1 MALAAER
8 PYDDVTVSDIAE
20 RAGMTPAAIYYHFPS
35 KEDVLLEGLRAFSD
49 DLIAEF
55 RLRVAG
61 ALSVD
66 DLAALPADLLGWLD
80 KHRSAA
86 VVFFVASSGLNL
98 SVEAWRREFRG
109 EMVLEVA
116 AAVKRARGRV
126 APPRAGVIAAAYLSL
141 LENAARSWLS
151 GDDIF
156 RKLGSRRMR
165 NETVTTA
172 RRILLA

>member
-1 MALAAER
+1 
-8 PYDDVTVSDIAE
+8 
-20 RAGMTPAAIYYHFPS
+20 MTPAAIYYHFPS
-35 KEDVLLEGLRAFSD
+35 KEDVLLEGLRSFSD
-49 DLIAEF
+49 ELIAEF

-80 KHRSAA
+80 KHRNAA
-86 VVFFVASSGLNL
+86 IVFFVASSGLNL

-116 AAVKRARGRV
+116 AAVSRARTRI
-126 APPRAGVIAAAYLSL
+126 AAPRAGVIAAAYLSL

-165 NETVTTA
+165 NEAVTTA